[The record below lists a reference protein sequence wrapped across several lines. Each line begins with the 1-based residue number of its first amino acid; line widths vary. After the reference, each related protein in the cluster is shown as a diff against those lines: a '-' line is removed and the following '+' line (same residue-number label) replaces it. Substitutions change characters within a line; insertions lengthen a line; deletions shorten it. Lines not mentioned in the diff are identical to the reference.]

1 MPEEID
7 VDTKELQDTIE
18 ELHEERKER
27 AETERRTAWTRYIA
41 LTTAILAVF
50 AAIAALRA
58 GTLVNEAVLRQ
69 LRASDTW
76 NEYQADRTKDH
87 LYSIQAY
94 QLLDAG
100 VKPPAA
106 KEGDPAA
113 SEKAGRRPAGEAPL
127 AKGEAAAKSAG
138 GDHHPAGEG
147 AAKPAAAKK

>member
-1 MPEEID
+1 MPEEIE
-7 VDTKELQDTIE
+7 VETKDLQETIE
-18 ELHEERKER
+18 ELQEERKER
-27 AETERRTAWTRYIA
+27 VETERRAAWTRYIA

-50 AAIAALRA
+50 AAVAALRA

-69 LRASDTW
+69 LKASDTW

-106 KEGDPAA
+106 KEGDSAA
-113 SEKAGRRPAGEAPL
+113 SEKSAPKPAG
-127 AKGEAAAKSAG
+127 
-138 GDHHPAGEG
+138 
-147 AAKPAAAKK
+147 